1 MTYRI
6 KQRRPSNADRAAL
19 HFIQL
24 QQRGMPIE
32 IKIPKEISE
41 YQESVFFGLSL
52 RQFVCSLLAV
62 AAAVGLYFL
71 LDHTAGAELAGWASV
86 LGAAPFAACG
96 FVRYHG
102 MTAEQ
107 TLCAILR
114 SEVFTPHR
122 LMFKGGNVYYTVLAE
137 RIAAGAKHP
146 SRETEVAA

>member
-1 MTYRI
+1 MGPGGVHLLSGGI
-6 KQRRPSNADRAAL
+6 A
-19 HFIQL
+19 
-24 QQRGMPIE
+24 IE

-62 AAAVGLYFL
+62 GAAVGLYFL
-71 LDHTAGAELAGWASV
+71 LDHTVGAEIAGWASV

-96 FVRYHG
+96 FVKYHG

-114 SEVFTPHR
+114 SEIFTPRR
-122 LMFKGGNVYYTVLAE
+122 LVFRGENVYYMALAR
-137 RIAAGAKHP
+137 RIAAGRKKP

>member
-1 MTYRI
+1 M
-6 KQRRPSNADRAAL
+6 
-19 HFIQL
+19 H
-24 QQRGMPIE
+24 IE

-62 AAAVGLYFL
+62 TAAVGLYFL
-71 LDHTAGAELAGWASV
+71 LNHTVGAEIAGWASV

-96 FVRYHG
+96 FIKYHG

-114 SEVFTPHR
+114 SEVFTPHK
-122 LMFKGGNVYYTVLAE
+122 LVFKGENVY
-137 RIAAGAKHP
+137 AAALKDRMDAGRRKP

>member
-1 MTYRI
+1 MRQGGVYLLPGGIR
-6 KQRRPSNADRAAL
+6 
-19 HFIQL
+19 
-24 QQRGMPIE
+24 IE

-52 RQFVCSLLAV
+52 RQFACSLLAV

-71 LDHTAGAELAGWASV
+71 LDNTVGAEIAGWASI

-107 TLCAILR
+107 TLAAILR
-114 SEVFTPHR
+114 SEVFTPR
-122 LMFKGGNVYYTVLAE
+122 SLVFKGENCYYFALEQRIRAGE
-137 RIAAGAKHP
+137 RKP
-146 SRETEVAA
+146 SLETEVAA

>member
-1 MTYRI
+1 
-6 KQRRPSNADRAAL
+6 
-19 HFIQL
+19 
-24 QQRGMPIE
+24 MPIE

-71 LDHTAGAELAGWASV
+71 LDRTVGAEIAGWASV

-96 FVRYHG
+96 FVKYHG

-114 SEVFTPHR
+114 SEVFSPRR
-122 LMFKGGNVYYTVLAE
+122 LVFKGDNIYYEALAA
-137 RIAAGAKHP
+137 RIRSGAKHP
-146 SRETEVAA
+146 SRETEVTA